1 MILDDFYSKKNINVL
16 KNILQHDLKKKN
28 IQNFSKLDTYLNKS
42 MNYVKQNVSNT
53 PPKNMNKDK
62 YLFLLNKKVYE
73 LVMPLYKNNSTIKSN
88 NQQINNTKVKNESKT
103 VQNNLFDPDI
113 LKNYKTEDT
122 VIEYPKPAS
131 LTNKNVDNNFDK
143 LQEERKLLYPKVK
156 EVNFNLDTKEDNKA
170 NTVELYNDLL
180 NTYNSQVGSL
190 ESFENSQKNMNQV
203 VDQYAENIE
212 DFQYSNSEINKLT
225 PINQLNQINSE
236 KKTDTNDSIENF
248 QNFLK
253 MNNNEISK
261 DNQQLNEQFKSQPP
275 PIQSIQPKI
284 EQDSKI
290 FSNVQ
295 TSNANILLKEPDYQQ
310 ILKTDSIVID
320 SRFRNLELFPNQCE
334 FIIKFNPN
342 DNNFIFKTYKDAND
356 ITLIRQKK
364 IVIGNY
370 SDNDIGETFDNIEK
384 VVCKAVT
391 VPTHS
396 YEYVGIID
404 NTISTDDFGLTLFKD
419 SYLLLEIPELRSPYR
434 GGTKQIK
441 NSYAMLRI
449 DHGSNLQNLNLSSN
463 FANLVVSDETMIY
476 KPVTLGKLDKFTLK
490 LNNKNGRI
498 YNFGIDKLYIQNFT
512 KGELKYLGSCGKKAY
527 STKFEIQRTN
537 DEYTKYCKTY
547 YNLEGCDVISDN
559 PLQIRD
565 LLYFYKTIP
574 NEDESVFF
582 EKNVKVNQVKFNG
595 KYTEIKLIYN
605 DDEKDYFVNFLD
617 LFKSFMTITEN
628 YSDYYLVIIENGIK
642 YNFKVLDV
650 DETFISVENFTN
662 FPNFLDLDILI
673 VGLTKANKSG
683 IFDENID
690 SLFSNNG
697 FNVISIKNTNDTK
710 NNLGKF
716 IVEIDYP
723 YANLPYSIKNNL
735 FNKDDL
741 FFIQDKKQISYVF
754 SITYHVKDYNQLDSY
769 LNESGNN

>member
-1 MILDDFYSKKNINVL
+1 MILDEFYSKKNINVL

-28 IQNFSKLDTYLNKS
+28 IQNFSKLDIYLNKS

-73 LVMPLYKNNSTIKSN
+73 LVMPLYKNNSTIQSN
-88 NQQINNTKVKNESKT
+88 NQEINNTKVKNESKT

-225 PINQLNQINSE
+225 PINQLNQNNNE
-236 KKTDTNDSIENF
+236 NKNNTNDSIENF

-275 PIQSIQPKI
+275 SIQSIQPKI

-498 YNFGIDKLYIQNFT
+498 YNFGIDKLYIQNFS

-537 DEYTKYCKTY
+537 DEYIKYCKTF
-547 YNLEGCDVISDN
+547 YNLDGCNIISDN

-582 EKNVKVNQVKFNG
+582 EKNVKVNQVNFNG
-595 KYTEIKLIYN
+595 KYTDIKLIYN
-605 DDEKDYFVNFLD
+605 DNEKEYFVNFVD
-617 LFKSFMTITEN
+617 LFRSFMTTTEN
-628 YSDYYLVIIENGIK
+628 YSDYYLVIIENGTK
-642 YNFKVLDV
+642 YNFKVFDV

-673 VGLTKANKSG
+673 VGLTKANRSG

-690 SLFSNNG
+690 SLFNING
-697 FNVISIKNTNDTK
+697 YNVISIKNTNDTK

-723 YANLPYSIKNNL
+723 YANLPYYLKNNL